1 MYYTGF
7 FHGASTGDKIFLN
20 VSLSTGVIE
29 NFLFPLGE
37 KWMKLLI
44 HTSWN
49 LH

>member
-7 FHGASTGDKIFLN
+7 FHGASTGDETFLN
-20 VSLSTGVIE
+20 VSLNTGVIQK
-29 NFLFPLGE
+29 FVFPLGE
-37 KWMKLLI
+37 KGVKLLI